1 MPTSKAS
8 ARYEGFGKSGKGS
21 ISTASGVLDDQP
33 YGFGTRFEGK
43 PGTNPEELI
52 AAAHAA
58 CFTMA
63 TSFALAQAG
72 HNDGTLETQAKVT
85 LESDGPGFKVTSSA
99 LTLEATIAGID
110 EAEFGRIADEAKAN
124 CPISK
129 LLNCEV
135 TLKRSLKN

>member
-72 HNDGTLETQAKVT
+72 HNDGTLETHAKVT

-135 TLKRSLKN
+135 TLERSLKN